1 MSSLVSV
8 VIPVRNE
15 ENNLKRCLEALKNQT
30 YEATEI
36 VVVDNGSSDNSSEIA
51 RSYTDKVLYEPK
63 PGIVFAKNTG
73 VINSNGNYIFFT
85 DADCE
90 PNSKWVETLMD
101 EFQDSSVLSAGG
113 ATILPESATE
123 FERYIEKVIVFLS
136 NPGARYGSRFVIRK
150 ETFHNPGCNVA
161 YRREVFERLGYFDE
175 RLLTCEDAEFDW
187 RIKNSGGKIIF
198 NPDAMVKHH
207 HRTSWKSFLRQSYR
221 YSIGRIQAIK
231 LHWKMAKWFH
241 FVPSFFVFVILFA
254 LAGLFITSLRF
265 VCVSLLVLLIGSSF
279 VAALFLSHARSL
291 QHTFIYF
298 GLLWTWF
305 LGWGVGFLR
314 GLYFHRYIEENKT

>member
-161 YRREVFERLGYFDE
+161 YRREVFDYL
-175 RLLTCEDAEFDW
+175 
-187 RIKNSGGKIIF
+187 KF
-198 NPDAMVKHH
+198 NESM
-207 HRTSWKSFLRQSYR
+207 Q
-221 YSIGRIQAIK
+221 
-231 LHWKMAKWFH
+231 
-241 FVPSFFVFVILFA
+241 
-254 LAGLFITSLRF
+254 
-265 VCVSLLVLLIGSSF
+265 
-279 VAALFLSHARSL
+279 
-291 QHTFIYF
+291 
-298 GLLWTWF
+298 
-305 LGWGVGFLR
+305 
-314 GLYFHRYIEENKT
+314 